1 MPAPRHVVMPIVAV
15 LACTSVACSE
25 ETKDRLR
32 DLAASRTPS
41 RSLSSPV
48 SVSVRPTRSP
58 RPTPTATEQPTSEP
72 TEEPEPT
79 TEPTRERT
87 RAPTPTQQPTTE
99 RTPASSATQEPSD
112 LAEPSPAAAEEL
124 ATDGSA
130 PWVVLVFVAILAGV
144 AVGVYAVTKRRSGPD
159 ASDGR

>member
-1 MPAPRHVVMPIVAV
+1 MPAPRHVVLPIVAV

-32 DLAASRTPS
+32 ELAASRTPS
-41 RSLSSPV
+41 RSLSPPASL
-48 SVSVRPTRSP
+48 SVRPT
-58 RPTPTATEQPTSEP
+58 QEP
-72 TEEPEPT
+72 TG
-79 TEPTRERT
+79 
-87 RAPTPTQQPTTE
+87 E
-99 RTPASSATQEPSD
+99 RTPVASPTQEASD
-112 LAEPSPAAAEEL
+112 LAQPSPVAAEEP

-144 AVGVYAVTKRRSGPD
+144 AVGVYVVTKRRSAPD